1 MCDYSR
7 IMNKTTHSLSQI
19 LEVKTGFP
27 LREAAKHDAQ
37 GDALIVQMKDVNP
50 LEGVSWGTPITIKTK
65 GRNEPDWLRED
76 DILFVGRG
84 SRFFAVH
91 VSAPPRPSV
100 ASPHFYVLRAGSRQK
115 INPHFLVWLLNGKQA
130 QKFYAEHIEGSALPY
145 ISRKTLAM
153 LPVEL
158 PDVQTQARIV
168 QAYKCWKKER
178 RLLEEL
184 IEQKEAL
191 IDGLLEQRIH
201 QGVAA

>member
-1 MCDYSR
+1 MR
-7 IMNKTTHSLSQI
+7 IMSHTTKALSQI

-37 GDALIVQMKDVNP
+37 GDALIVQMKDVDS
-50 LEGVSWGTPITIKTK
+50 LIGVNWETPITIKTK
-65 GRNEPDWLRED
+65 GRNEPDWLREN

-91 VSAPPRPSV
+91 VSRPLKPSV
-100 ASPHFYVLRAGSRQK
+100 ASPHFYVLRGGDSNK
-115 INPHFLVWLLNGKQA
+115 VSPHFLVWQLNSKPA

-153 LPVEL
+153 LPVQL
-158 PDVQTQARIV
+158 PDMQTQARIV
-168 QAYKCWKKER
+168 QAHKCWKKER

-201 QGVAA
+201 

>member
-1 MCDYSR
+1 MVK
-7 IMNKTTHSLSQI
+7 KTFTLSSLF
-19 LEVKTGFP
+19 EVKTGFP

-37 GDALIVQMKDVNP
+37 GDALIVQMKDVDS
-50 LEGVSWGTPITIKTK
+50 LTGVSWEAPITIKTK
-65 GRNEPDWLRED
+65 GRNEPDWLREN
-76 DILFVGRG
+76 DILFVGLG
-84 SRFFAVH
+84 SRMFAVH
-91 VSAPPRPSV
+91 VSKPPKPSV
-100 ASPHFYVLRAGSRQK
+100 ASPHFYVLRGGDAK
-115 INPHFLVWLLNGKQA
+115 KVNPHFLVWLLNSKPA

-158 PDVQTQARIV
+158 PDMQTQERIV

-178 RLLEEL
+178 SLLEEL
-184 IEQKEAL
+184 IQQKEAL

>member
-1 MCDYSR
+1 MRKS
-7 IMNKTTHSLSQI
+7 HSIVSDL

-27 LREAAKHDAQ
+27 LREAAKHDAL
-37 GDALIVQMKDVNP
+37 GDALIVQMKDID
-50 LEGVSWGTPITIKTK
+50 LLAGVKWETPITIKTK
-65 GRNEPDWLRED
+65 GRNEPDWLREN

-91 VSAPPRPSV
+91 VSKPPKPTV
-100 ASPHFYVLRAGSRQK
+100 ASPHFYVLRGGNK
-115 INPHFLVWLLNGKQA
+115 HKVNPHFLVWFLNSKPA

-153 LPVEL
+153 LPVDL

-201 QGVAA
+201 QGAAA

>member
-1 MCDYSR
+1 MKQNKHELSR
-7 IMNKTTHSLSQI
+7 L

-37 GDALIVQMKDVNP
+37 GDALIVQMKDVDP
-50 LEGVSWGTPITIKTK
+50 ITGVSWETPITIRTK
-65 GRNEPDWLRED
+65 GRNEPDWLREN

-84 SRFFAVH
+84 SRMFAVH
-91 VSAPPRPSV
+91 VSKPPKPSV
-100 ASPHFYVLRAGSRQK
+100 ASPHFYVLRGGDSKK
-115 INPHFLVWLLNGKQA
+115 INPHYLVWLLNSKPS

-153 LPVEL
+153 LPVDL
-158 PDVQTQARIV
+158 PDMQTQARIV
-168 QAYKCWKKER
+168 QAHKCWKKER

-184 IEQKEAL
+184 IEQKETL
-191 IDGLLEQRIH
+191 IDGLLEQRIQ

>member
-1 MCDYSR
+1 MK
-7 IMNKTTHSLSQI
+7 KTTRLLSQI
-19 LEVKTGFP
+19 FEVRTGFP
-27 LREAAKHDAQ
+27 LREAAKYDAQ

-50 LEGVSWGTPITIKTK
+50 LTGVDWKNPITIKTK

-91 VSAPPRPSV
+91 VSAPPKPSV

-115 INPHFLVWLLNGKQA
+115 INPHFLVWLLNSKPA

-145 ISRKTLAM
+145 ISRRTLAM

-158 PDVQTQARIV
+158 PDVQAQERIV
-168 QAYKCWKKER
+168 RAYKCWKKER
-178 RLLEEL
+178 HLLEEL

-191 IDGLLEQRIH
+191 IDALLEQRIH
-201 QGVAA
+201 EEHEGVAA

>member
-1 MCDYSR
+1 MR
-7 IMNKTTHSLSQI
+7 KTIHNLVD
-19 LEVKTGFP
+19 LAEVKTGFP

-37 GDALIVQMKDVNP
+37 GDALIVQMKDVDP
-50 LEGVSWGTPITIKTK
+50 FEGVNWGSPIRIQTK

-91 VSAPPRPSV
+91 VSAPPKPSV
-100 ASPHFYVLRAGSRQK
+100 ASPHFYVLRADSRQK
-115 INPHFLVWLLNGKQA
+115 INPHFLVWLLNGKQS

-153 LPVEL
+153 LPVDL
-158 PDVQTQARIV
+158 PDVQTQERIFR
-168 QAYKCWKKER
+168 AYRCWKKER

-191 IDGLLEQRIH
+191 IEGLLERSIH